1 MVARG
6 RHIEVRLC
14 MRDGLVLEYE
24 WVHGGVTESNW
35 SAPITLV
42 DRELSTLIQ
51 QRRSPDLS
59 TPRLIP
65 AFFANVSLEGSL
77 SLETLDGGQIHG

>member
-24 WVHGGVTESNW
+24 WVHGGVTETGVANHSRR
-35 SAPITLV
+35 SGTQL
-42 DRELSTLIQ
+42 LIQ
-51 QRRSPDLS
+51 QRRSPNLS